1 MVLKLRV
8 YKSHNNPLNY
18 FGSFVLLGTLV
29 AFFGF
34 HSLAGER
41 GLLVLDNLDRKIAS
55 AQEHLYLLEKKN
67 AEIEATEIKQKIRLV
82 RERIDNRYG
91 ANVPKNM
98 VIDSTEEQIEL
109 EK

>member
-1 MVLKLRV
+1 MDLKLRV

-67 AEIEATEIKQKIRLV
+67 AEIEARIVLIGSDLIDKDLLEEMVRRELGLFAENDILV
-82 RERIDNRYG
+82 LTN
-91 ANVPKNM
+91 KN
-98 VIDSTEEQIEL
+98 
-109 EK
+109 